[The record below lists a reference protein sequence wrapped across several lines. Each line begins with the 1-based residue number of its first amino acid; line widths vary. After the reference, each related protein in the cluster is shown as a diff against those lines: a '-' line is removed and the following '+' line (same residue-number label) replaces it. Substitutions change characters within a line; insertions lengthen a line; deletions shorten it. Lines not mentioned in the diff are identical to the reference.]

1 MEESVKK
8 PKLLLSFLLD
18 NGVSIPG
25 EKLGA
30 LMSGFR
36 SFFAATAE
44 NTALETELICYDAF
58 EPCVIKSFVSPEV
71 LPVAGGKLP
80 LFARAAELALDRL
93 LAREA
98 EWKKKGEEVRRPWLF
113 LLSDGM
119 TLDEPDAVVARIDA
133 AEREGK
139 LTVLP
144 FRLCAG
150 PCSER
155 MQCLDRT
162 KHMIG
167 IVEGHIPQFF
177 DFVAAK
183 VRETEEQ
190 PADTAVRF
198 SKTDFEGWAL
208 L

>member
-8 PKLLLSFLLD
+8 PKLLLSFVLD
-18 NGVSIPG
+18 NGVSVPG

-36 SFFAATAE
+36 SFFAGSAE
-44 NTALETELICYDAF
+44 DADLETELICYDTF
-58 EPCVIKSFVSPEV
+58 YPCVIKSFVSPEV

-80 LFARAAELALDRL
+80 LFAGATALALDRL
-93 LAREA
+93 FAREA
-98 EWKKKGEEVRRPWLF
+98 EWRKKGEATRRPWLI

-119 TLDEPDAVVARIDA
+119 TLDAPDAVVVRMDT
-133 AEREGK
+133 AEREGR
-139 LTVLP
+139 LTMLP
-144 FRLCAG
+144 FRLSPG
-150 PCSER
+150 LRSER

-162 KHMIG
+162 KHMIE
-167 IVEGHIPQFF
+167 ILDGHIPQFF
-177 DFVAAK
+177 EFVAAK
-183 VRETEEQ
+183 VRETGELSAES
-190 PADTAVRF
+190 AVRF